1 MVMFEDA
8 QLSFGSTQAACEHSG
23 KPHQHEHEQVA
34 CACCSPVFATMQSAM
49 KVTDLQLRDA
59 DHWRPKGRDLPEVA
73 THTQVFINAKI
84 LTMDDGGNEADA
96 MAIKDGKIV
105 AAKLISSTKRKRGE
119 NINFISAEWDD
130 LKPSMGKQINDCIK
144 VTFAHICNQYFKTGI
159 LPGDFQYCPYIMKS
173 GD

>member
-1 MVMFEDA
+1 M
-8 QLSFGSTQAACEHSG
+8 
-23 KPHQHEHEQVA
+23 PHCTA
-34 CACCSPVFATMQSAM
+34 FWNN
-49 KVTDLQLRDA
+49 D
-59 DHWRPKGRDLPEVA
+59 
-73 THTQVFINAKI
+73 I
-84 LTMDDGGNEADA
+84 
-96 MAIKDGKIV
+96 IKEDGKIV